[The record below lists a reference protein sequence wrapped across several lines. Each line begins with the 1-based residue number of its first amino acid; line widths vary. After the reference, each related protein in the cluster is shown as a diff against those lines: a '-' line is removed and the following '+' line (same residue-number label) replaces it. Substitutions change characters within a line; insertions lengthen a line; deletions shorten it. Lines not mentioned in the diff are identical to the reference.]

1 MQHPERAVRGAS
13 DFVLPV
19 WTALPT
25 VVRMVIGAGVRV
37 TLTILAARALLRLV
51 PRLERFITHRAAARS
66 PSDSVATASMVHEG
80 QRMETLVRVSG
91 SVARATVYAV
101 ATVTVL
107 ASIGLDVTPVLA
119 GAGIAGVAV
128 GFGAQTIVKDFF
140 GGFFILMENQYAV
153 GDTISIGAITGTV
166 EEMTMRV
173 TVLRD
178 AAGPLHFIPNG
189 GIGTVTNRT
198 HSWQRAVVDVS
209 SPWSV
214 PVERARAALLQAVQ
228 PLIEEP
234 AKHDIR
240 GAVEIEG
247 PLDFN
252 GEKVTWR
259 LSARCD
265 PKKVPLARA
274 AILAALQRAL
284 PHAADSD
291 RLDWSK
297 LRGDGGQSG
306 PI

>member
-1 MQHPERAVRGAS
+1 MQHTGRSAQGAS
-13 DFVLPV
+13 TMAFQF
-19 WTALPT
+19 WGALPA
-25 VVRMVIGAGVRV
+25 VVRLVIAAGLRI
-37 TLTILAARALLRLV
+37 TITIIVARALLALV
-51 PRLERFITHRAAARS
+51 PRLERFITSRAGARATQGS
-66 PSDSVATASMVHEG
+66 TATASMVHQS
-80 QRMETLVRVSG
+80 QRVETLVRVSG
-91 SVARATVYAV
+91 SVARAVVYGT

-128 GFGAQTIVKDFF
+128 GFGAQTVVKDFF

-153 GDTISIGAITGTV
+153 GDTISVGAITGTV

-198 HSWQRAVVDVS
+198 HSWQRAVVEVS

-214 PVERARAALLQAVQ
+214 PVARARAALLAAVQ
-228 PLIEEP
+228 PLVDDP
-234 AKHDIR
+234 AAHDLR
-240 GAVEIEG
+240 GAVELEG

-265 PKKVPLARA
+265 PKKVMLARA
-274 AILAALQRAL
+274 ALLTALQKAL
-284 PHAADSD
+284 PRSGDAE

-297 LRGDGGQSG
+297 VRDEGDQSA

>member
-1 MQHPERAVRGAS
+1 MQYTGPSAQGAS
-13 DFVLPV
+13 AVALQF
-19 WTALPT
+19 WAALPT
-25 VVRMVIGAGVRV
+25 IVRLVLAASLRITVTIVV
-37 TLTILAARALLRLV
+37 ARALLALV
-51 PRLERFITHRAAARS
+51 PRLERFVSARAGARS
-66 PSDSVATASMVHEG
+66 TQGSTATASMVHQS
-80 QRMETLVRVSG
+80 QRVETLVRVSG
-91 SVARATVYAV
+91 SVARAVVYGT
-101 ATVTVL
+101 ATVTLL

-128 GFGAQTIVKDFF
+128 GFGAQTVVKDFF
-140 GGFFILMENQYAV
+140 GGFFILMENQYVV
-153 GDTISIGAITGTV
+153 GDTISVGAITGTV

-198 HSWQRAVVDVS
+198 HSWQRAVVEVS

-214 PVERARAALLQAVQ
+214 PVARASAALLAAVQ
-228 PLIEEP
+228 PLIDDP
-234 AKHDIR
+234 AAHDLR
-240 GAVEIEG
+240 GPVELEG

-265 PKKVPLARA
+265 PKKVMLARA
-274 AILAALQRAL
+274 ALLAALQQAL
-284 PHAADSD
+284 PRSGDSD

-297 LRGDGGQSG
+297 VLDEGDQSA

>member
-1 MQHPERAVRGAS
+1 MQNTHGSVRGAS
-13 DFVLPV
+13 EFVLPF
-19 WTALPT
+19 WSALPE
-25 VVRMVIGAGVRV
+25 VVRMVLGAGLRITV
-37 TLTILAARALLRLV
+37 TILVARALLRLV
-51 PRLERFITHRAAARS
+51 PRLERFITRRAAARG
-66 PSDSVATASMVHEG
+66 PTDTLATASMIQQS
-80 QRMETLVRVSG
+80 QRVETLVRVSG
-91 SVARATVYAV
+91 SVARAIVYAI

-153 GDTISIGAITGTV
+153 GDTVSIGAITGTV

-198 HSWQRAVVDVS
+198 HSWQRAIVDVS

-214 PVERARAALLQAVQ
+214 PVERARAVLQAAVQ
-228 PLIEEP
+228 PLVDEP
-234 AKHDIR
+234 AKFDLR
-240 GAVEIEG
+240 GAVELEG

-265 PKKVPLARA
+265 PKKLPQGRA
-274 AILAALQRAL
+274 SLLAALQRAL
-284 PHAADSD
+284 PRAADSD

-297 LRGDGGQSG
+297 VRDEGSAPAAG
-306 PI
+306 

>member
-1 MQHPERAVRGAS
+1 MAFQFWG
-13 DFVLPV
+13 
-19 WTALPT
+19 ALPA
-25 VVRMVIGAGVRV
+25 VVRLVIAAGLRI
-37 TLTILAARALLRLV
+37 TITIIVARALLALV
-51 PRLERFITHRAAARS
+51 PRLERFITSRAGARATQGS
-66 PSDSVATASMVHEG
+66 TATASMVHQS
-80 QRMETLVRVSG
+80 QRVETLVRVSG
-91 SVARATVYAV
+91 SVARAVVYGT

-128 GFGAQTIVKDFF
+128 GFGAQTVVKDFF

-153 GDTISIGAITGTV
+153 GDTISVGAITGTV

-198 HSWQRAVVDVS
+198 HSWQRAVVEVS

-214 PVERARAALLQAVQ
+214 PVARARAALLAAVQ
-228 PLIEEP
+228 PLVDDP
-234 AKHDIR
+234 AAHDLR
-240 GAVEIEG
+240 GAVELEG

-265 PKKVPLARA
+265 PKKVMLARA
-274 AILAALQRAL
+274 ALLTALQKAL
-284 PHAADSD
+284 PRSGDAE

-297 LRGDGGQSG
+297 VRDEGDQSA

>member
-1 MQHPERAVRGAS
+1 MLIPIWA
-13 DFVLPV
+13 
-19 WTALPT
+19 ALPSVVRLILAAGIRITLT
-25 VVRMVIGAGVRV
+25 VVV
-37 TLTILAARALLRLV
+37 ARALLRLV
-51 PRLERFITHRAAARS
+51 PRLEHFITRRAAARS
-66 PSDSVATASMVHEG
+66 LADNLATASMDHEN
-80 QRMETLVRVSG
+80 QRIETLVRVSG
-91 SVARATVYAV
+91 SVARALVYAI
-101 ATVTVL
+101 ATITVL

-128 GFGAQTIVKDFF
+128 GFGAQTVVKDFF

-153 GDTISIGAITGTV
+153 GDTVSIGAITGTV

-198 HSWQRAVVDVS
+198 HSWQRAVVEVS

-214 PVERARAALLQAVQ
+214 PVERARAALVAAVQ
-228 PLIEEP
+228 PLVDAP
-234 AKHDIR
+234 AKHHLR

-247 PLDFN
+247 PLEFN

-265 PKKVPLARA
+265 PRQILPARA
-274 AILAALQRAL
+274 ALLGALQANFPRVG
-284 PHAADSD
+284 DSE

-297 LRGDGGQSG
+297 VRDAE
-306 PI
+306 PR